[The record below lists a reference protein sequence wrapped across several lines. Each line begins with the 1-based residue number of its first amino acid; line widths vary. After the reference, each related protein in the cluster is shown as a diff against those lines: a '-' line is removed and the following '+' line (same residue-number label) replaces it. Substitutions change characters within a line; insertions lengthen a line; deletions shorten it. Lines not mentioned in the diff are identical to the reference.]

1 MYYRTCPH
9 CGSNLDP
16 SKTCDC
22 EIERRNEQE
31 EQERGRRYGA
41 IQSNGAGRDPRSVER
56 TRGEGE
62 GTVNHM
68 LYAGAKVMREEM
80 KAALKEYKIKDTGDL
95 IKSIKSGKIKKA
107 GGAKYVTVSPTGY
120 DRHGVP
126 NAIKAYVYELGNS
139 KHPARPWKTLADER
153 GGSKAIQRMR
163 EVFEEEMSKAGG
175 GAGEWEE

>member
-1 MYYRTCPH
+1 MAQFKVT
-9 CGSNLDP
+9 GLDVIRDQL
-16 SKTCDC
+16 K
-22 EIERRNEQE
+22 
-31 EQERGRRYGA
+31 ERGA
-41 IQSNGAGRDPRSVER
+41 KV
-56 TRGEGE
+56 E

-107 GGAKYVTVSPTGY
+107 GGAKYVTVAPTGY

-153 GGSKAIQRMR
+153 GGSKVIQRMR

>member
-1 MYYRTCPH
+1 MAQFKVT
-9 CGSNLDP
+9 GLDVIRDQL
-16 SKTCDC
+16 K
-22 EIERRNEQE
+22 
-31 EQERGRRYGA
+31 ERGA
-41 IQSNGAGRDPRSVER
+41 KV
-56 TRGEGE
+56 E

-107 GGAKYVTVSPTGY
+107 GGEKYVTVSPTGY

-126 NAIKAYVYELGNS
+126 NAIKAYVYELGSS

>member
-16 SKTCDC
+16 SETCDC

-41 IQSNGAGRDPRSVER
+41 IQN
-56 TRGEGE
+56 
-62 GTVNHM
+62 
-68 LYAGAKVMREEM
+68 AGAKVMREEM

>member
-9 CGSNLDP
+9 CG
-16 SKTCDC
+16 
-22 EIERRNEQE
+22 
-31 EQERGRRYGA
+31 
-41 IQSNGAGRDPRSVER
+41 
-56 TRGEGE
+56 
-62 GTVNHM
+62 
-68 LYAGAKVMREEM
+68 
-80 KAALKEYKIKDTGDL
+80 
-95 IKSIKSGKIKKA
+95 
-107 GGAKYVTVSPTGY
+107 PTGY